1 MAKPRVEI
9 RYCPKCRWLTRASW
23 LAQELLITFE
33 DTLGEVALVPAPS
46 GTFEV
51 SLDEQVLFSRRATGR
66 FPEPKELK
74 QLIRDRIDPDR
85 DLGHSE
91 KGTRSPS

>member
-1 MAKPRVEI
+1 MAQPRVEI
-9 RYCPKCRWLTRASW
+9 RYCPKCRWLSRACW

-33 DTLGEVALVPAPS
+33 DSLGEVALQPASS

-51 SLDEQVLFSRRATGR
+51 CLDGQILFSRRDAGR

-74 QLIRDRIDPDR
+74 QLIRDQVEPDR
-85 DLGHSE
+85 DLGHSD
-91 KGTRSPS
+91 RD